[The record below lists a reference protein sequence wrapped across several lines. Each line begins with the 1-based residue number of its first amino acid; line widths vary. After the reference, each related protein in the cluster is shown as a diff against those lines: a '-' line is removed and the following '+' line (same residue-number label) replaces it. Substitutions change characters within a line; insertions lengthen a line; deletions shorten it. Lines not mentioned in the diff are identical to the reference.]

1 MHPLSAMMMLD
12 VWERARTQTPSRRA
26 LALLYAACPDSS
38 YEELAALPVG
48 ERDTRLLAL
57 REWAF
62 GSQMRGLADCPQC
75 SEAVE
80 LTLPAEQM
88 RAIGPAAQPEFIVYF
103 GGEALHA
110 RVPSTQDLLA
120 VEAAPD
126 AAAARGAL
134 LERCLAGRTLAELP
148 HGAADAIVE
157 QMAQSDPRANIELA
171 LACPACRHEWLALF
185 NVVSF
190 FWREIEAWAHRTLA
204 EVHALATAYGWTEG
218 EILALSP
225 WRRQAYL
232 EMAVV

>member
-1 MHPLSAMMMLD
+1 MQPLSAMTMLD
-12 VWERARTQTPSRRA
+12 VWERARGQTPSRRA
-26 LALLYAACPDSS
+26 LALLYAASPDSS

-62 GSQMRGLADCPQC
+62 GLPMRGLADCPQC

-80 LTLPAEQM
+80 VTLPAEQM
-88 RAIGPAAQPEFIVYF
+88 RAIGPAAQTEFVVHF
-103 GGEALHA
+103 GGEEFHA

-120 VEAAPD
+120 VEATPD
-126 AAAARGAL
+126 DARVTL
-134 LERCLAGRTLAELP
+134 LERCLAGHTLAELP

-157 QMAQSDPRANIELA
+157 RMAQSDPRANIELA
-171 LACPACRHEWLALF
+171 LECPSCRHEWLALF

-190 FWREIEAWAHRTLA
+190 FWREIEAWARRTLA
-204 EVHALATAYGWTEG
+204 EVHTLATAYGWTEG

-225 WRRQAYL
+225 WRRQVYL
-232 EMAVV
+232 EMAAV